1 MDTGTLIRVNRA
13 LQGRTRKALAEEL
26 GVRPVTVYRWETG
39 RTPIPPRQAERVLR
53 ALIMPASGRDAHGR
67 DAA

>member
-13 LQGRTRKALAEEL
+13 LQGRTRKGLAEEL

-39 RTPIPPRQAERVLR
+39 RTQIPPQQAERVLR
-53 ALIMPASGRDAHGR
+53 ALIMPAGTGDDHPGE
-67 DAA
+67 AA

>member
-26 GVRPVTVYRWETG
+26 GVRPLTVYR
-39 RTPIPPRQAERVLR
+39 RPREQC
-53 ALIMPASGRDAHGR
+53 GH
-67 DAA
+67 

>member
-26 GVRPVTVYRWETG
+26 GVRPLTVWRWETG
-39 RTPIPPRQAERVLR
+39 RTQIPPQQAERVMR
-53 ALIMPASGRDAHGR
+53 ALILPAGTRSDSGNE
-67 DAA
+67 AA

>member
-1 MDTGTLIRVNRA
+1 MDTGQLIRVNRA

-39 RTPIPPRQAERVLR
+39 RTPIPPQQAERVLR
-53 ALIMPASGRDAHGR
+53 ALILPAGSSDDPGK
-67 DAA
+67 AA